1 MNGGHFSA
9 SKDMNSY
16 VCLTYPYQ
24 PSENNILR
32 RESSP
37 SPHPQIY
44 HKVMTFRGSLHQA
57 KIAVLFIGS
66 VVAPWPHAYMEQ
78 ILLRVVPP
86 CQCWWEIIL
95 KSLPFLTPSLSWLF
109 QWLGPQSISTQAC
122 LHARTSF
129 QKDIAEA
136 SILTVSSL
144 ILSSLVLRKS
154 QSWIPVCDFHNF
166 KWGHL
171 TPGFLSKHQY
181 PSMYSTK
188 WMKSDERSACW

>member
-1 MNGGHFSA
+1 MRLASILGQQRCELLCLPCPSLSA
-9 SKDMNSY
+9 FWDN
-16 VCLTYPYQ
+16 V
-24 PSENNILR
+24 LR
-32 RESSP
+32 RGA
-37 SPHPQIY
+37 PHPQIF
-44 HKVMTFRGSLHQA
+44 HKFMTFRGSLHQA

-66 VVAPWPHAYMEQ
+66 VVAPWPHAYGADSLACSAC
-78 ILLRVVPP
+78 LLVLVRD
-86 CQCWWEIIL
+86 IL
-95 KSLPFLTPSLSWLF
+95 KSLPFLTPSLSWWF

-154 QSWIPVCDFHNF
+154 RSWIPVCDFHNF